1 MLVALPIQILQL
13 ICGVQIQEE
22 NYNQIIKLSKSYN
35 ASLVA
40 VSKLQELSRI
50 EELYGLGQ
58 RNFGENYVQEC
69 LDKQSKLPDD
79 ISWHFIGHL
88 QSKKV
93 KQIIPF
99 ITLIHGVDS
108 LKLLQEVNKQAGNQ
122 NKRQAVLIQIHIA
135 QEETKYGFSYDE
147 ARELF
152 ASLEIKNLANIE
164 IKGLMGMASFTENA
178 ELIRKEFR
186 GLKTFFDE
194 IMNKYPGIGKNM
206 EYLSMGMT
214 SDYKIALEEGSNLI
228 RIGSAIFGER
238 KNSSS

>member
-1 MLVALPIQILQL
+1 M
-13 ICGVQIQEE
+13 QIQEE
-22 NYNQIIKLSKSYN
+22 NYKQIIKEIKSYN

-40 VSKLQELSRI
+40 VSKLQEVSRI
-50 EELYGLGQ
+50 KVLYGLGQ

-69 LDKQSKLPDD
+69 LDKQANLPDD

-108 LKLLQEVNKQAGNQ
+108 LKLLQEINKQASKQ

-135 QEETKYGFSYDE
+135 KEESKYGFSYDE
-147 ARELF
+147 AYGLF
-152 ASLEIKNLANIE
+152 SSSDINTLANIE
-164 IKGLMGMASFTENA
+164 IKGLMGMASFTDDID
-178 ELIRKEFR
+178 LIREEFR
-186 GLKTFFDE
+186 GLKAFFDE
-194 IMNKYPGIGKNM
+194 IKNKYPYIGENM

-214 SDYKIALEEGSNLI
+214 SDYIIALEEGSNLI